1 MLYQVSHDSLVT
13 FYEILNDFI
22 FILSADKVTYAADLI
37 ALTATTTAS
46 TTSTTATTTISLP
59 SGRKKRQVNS
69 TATTTASPT
78 SGANS
83 TMTLQQ
89 MIDLRTAH
97 LAQTYTGLGNNISVG
112 CFPTPKGLQLVKKR
126 DKCGL

>member
-46 TTSTTATTTISLP
+46 TTSTTATTTSLP

-69 TATTTASPT
+69 TVTTTASPT
-78 SGANS
+78 SGANL

-97 LAQTYTGLGNNISVG
+97 LAKTYTGLGNNISVG
-112 CFPTPKGLQLVKKR
+112 CFPTPKGLQLVKKG
-126 DKCGL
+126 DNYGL